1 MMRLGETLSRWLH
14 KGRNDSSNCPACE
27 TSLPPERSFC
37 PHCYIVLRPEG
48 MAELHRTLQGAK
60 VREDIY
66 ILRKLHQ
73 GDQGDVIS
81 SSHDPPPQFGSL
93 PSSATAGGIPARP
106 PAERTRIPT
115 GKPDSRSRTQRTQGA
130 MTYALPTSPS
140 VGLED
145 LPSLIRWFL
154 NHDRHTPNNLEIL
167 EEAYRIRYGAE
178 DSRTYERHLAWT
190 IADDL
195 CSYNSADLLQEHL
208 ILLTTI
214 YARTLQALRR
224 LGPHQI
230 DPRSS
235 DAFPE
240 PDRQEMWELCLR
252 LGLTATRL
260 RVEGWIYQLQYGE
273 PPNIEKVNSKRRSRV
288 RAQGGDKSAGEPQM
302 SG

>member
-1 MMRLGETLSRWLH
+1 
-14 KGRNDSSNCPACE
+14 
-27 TSLPPERSFC
+27 
-37 PHCYIVLRPEG
+37 
-48 MAELHRTLQGAK
+48 
-60 VREDIY
+60 
-66 ILRKLHQ
+66 
-73 GDQGDVIS
+73 
-81 SSHDPPPQFGSL
+81 
-93 PSSATAGGIPARP
+93 
-106 PAERTRIPT
+106 
-115 GKPDSRSRTQRTQGA
+115 
-130 MTYALPTSPS
+130 MTYALPSSPS

-178 DSRTYERHLAWT
+178 DNRTYERHLAWT

-235 DAFPE
+235 DASRNQTGRRCGNCVCDSVSPLPGSGWRAGFTSYNTMSPRTSRKSILSAAHE
-240 PDRQEMWELCLR
+240 CGLR
-252 LGLTATRL
+252 
-260 RVEGWIYQLQYGE
+260 EEI
-273 PPNIEKVNSKRRSRV
+273 
-288 RAQGGDKSAGEPQM
+288 RARASHK
-302 SG
+302 